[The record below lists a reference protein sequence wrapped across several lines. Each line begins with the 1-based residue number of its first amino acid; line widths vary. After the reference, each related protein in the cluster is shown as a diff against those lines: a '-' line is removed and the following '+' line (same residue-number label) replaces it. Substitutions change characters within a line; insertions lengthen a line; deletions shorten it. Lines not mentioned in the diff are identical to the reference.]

1 MELKSRNK
9 IDPSFSMSSM
19 TDIVFLLLIFF
30 LLTSTL
36 VPSNVLELKLPKADG
51 ENVQQEIVVVSIN
64 NEGDYF
70 IGEKEIPKQQLEI
83 ELNHALQ
90 GDTDAAFVLQAEEN
104 TYTKDIVYVMDIAN
118 KNQYKM
124 VLATQPNEW
133 F

>member
-36 VPSNVLELKLPKADG
+36 IPSNVLELKLPKADG
-51 ENVQQEIVVVSIN
+51 ETVQQEQVVVSIN
-64 NEGDYF
+64 NDGQYF
-70 IGEKEIPKQQLEI
+70 IGEKAIPQQQLEM
-83 ELNHALQ
+83 ELNQALE
-90 GDTDAAFVLQAEEN
+90 GAENGAFVLQAEEN
-104 TYTKDIVYVMDIAN
+104 TYTKDIVYVMDVAN

-124 VLATQPNEW
+124 VLATQPNE
-133 F
+133 